1 VDTLGNF
8 EMPFLSLVY
17 QFIMGGAIFF
27 LGIFL
32 SLRTKDFSFKKKDDR
47 RILFFMIGGVVFYF
61 VFQLLWHL
69 AGVGK
74 I

>member
-1 VDTLGNF
+1 MVL
-8 EMPFLSLVY
+8 LSLFY
-17 QFIMGGAIFF
+17 QFVIGGAIFF

-32 SLRTKDFSFKKKDDR
+32 SLQAKDYSFKKKDDR
-47 RILFFMIGGVVFYF
+47 KILFFMIGGFAFYF